1 MSESI
6 KFSEEEITEIKQVQT
21 NYQKLGLDLVQ
32 IKLAVLSAK
41 NQLEAF
47 ESEEKMLTERILELN
62 ESLFNVS
69 TISSLVLNLID
80 TVSFGFSSV
89 YKRRPDPLGFLPV
102 PFLGSASSKPLGVF
116 SFLPVLA
123 SIL

>member
-62 ESLFNVS
+62 ESERAIAKKLEEKYGKGE
-69 TISSLVLNLID
+69 ID
-80 TVSFGFSSV
+80 LES
-89 YKRRPDPLGFLPV
+89 
-102 PFLGSASSKPLGVF
+102 GVF
-116 SFLPVLA
+116 TPIS
-123 SIL
+123 